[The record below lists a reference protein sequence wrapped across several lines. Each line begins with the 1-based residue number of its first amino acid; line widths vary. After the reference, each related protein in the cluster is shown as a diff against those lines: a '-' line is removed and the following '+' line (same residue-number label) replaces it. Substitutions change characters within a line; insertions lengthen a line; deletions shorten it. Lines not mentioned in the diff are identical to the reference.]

1 MKNPH
6 RYYVG
11 FLGLLIL
18 IFSLP
23 DFFVPYYN
31 IDELT
36 NALFAGLILAGRLS
50 LADFLGNTYILTHY
64 YYVFVVKLFG
74 SNSLLPFYLLNLL
87 WRVLNAL
94 VFYFA
99 GKEMTARKEGG
110 WLASFFYITASLCF
124 YSKDYRAVLAEN
136 LAILPLMLAA
146 LCYFRAFRHHKLMSL
161 FLAGFFAG
169 VAGLFKA
176 PAAIMIFAIV
186 FSLFFKKGGRN
197 KVGEF
202 FLLSAGFIIAIFS
215 PLFFTGSPL
224 AGIDYLT
231 RNVGLTHKVYIGAYD
246 NLPLLYWGLKYVM
259 RTLLVAV
266 ACPYV
271 WYFGF
276 KTLRSEL
283 SFQKKDGYTPVLRFF
298 ILFVFFWF
306 LTNWYVVSIGK
317 RIFFHYF
324 VFLIPPLCLLAV
336 PSALKLLDR
345 IKTRSLMV
353 QKRVGVLLIS
363 SFLIFPI
370 GWSLEAWQGW
380 SINRPD
386 FSRLVHYIRQT
397 THPDQRIYVWGI
409 APQIYFF
416 SGRDPATTFFWAD
429 TLAGMSPGSPAME
442 YMRIT
447 GQRLTLPE
455 SVRLDLQ
462 KDPLEKGRSSDQG
475 RFNLIGEAEL
485 LTAGEILEKIENPLW
500 QKTFRDFFQTPPVL
514 FLDTSPSGI
523 RGFGHF
529 PIWKYELLAKFV
541 AENYKLEKALDGVD
555 IYRLKNPTFD
565 AN

>member
-1 MKNPH
+1 MKKSNCFFA
-6 RYYVG
+6 G

-18 IFSLP
+18 VFSLP

-36 NALFAGLILAGRLS
+36 NALFAKMILAGRLS

-74 SNSLLPFYLLNLL
+74 ANSLTPFYMLNLL

-136 LAILPLMLAA
+136 LAILPLLLAA
-146 LCYFRAFRHHKLMSL
+146 LCYFRAVRLNQVTTL

-176 PAAIMIFAIV
+176 PAAIMIFAIG

-197 KVGEF
+197 KLAEF
-202 FLLSAGFIIAIFS
+202 IWLGSGFIIAIFS
-215 PLFFTGSPL
+215 PLIFTSSPL

-231 RNVGLTHKVYIGAYD
+231 SNVGLTHKVYIGAYE

-276 KTLRSEL
+276 KSLRT
-283 SFQKKDGYTPVLRFF
+283 DTPKLRFF

-324 VFLIPPLCLLAV
+324 VFLIPPLCLLAL
-336 PSALKLLDR
+336 PSALRLWDQLKIR
-345 IKTRSLMV
+345 GRTV
-353 QKRVGVLLIS
+353 QKKMSLLLLS

-370 GWSLEAWQGW
+370 GWTLEAWQGW
-380 SINRPD
+380 SINRPN
-386 FSRLVHYIRQT
+386 FSQLVHHIRQT
-397 THPDQRIYVWGI
+397 THPDQKIYVWGI

-416 SGRDPATTFFWAD
+416 SGREPATTFFWAD

-462 KDPLEKGRSSDQG
+462 QDPLEEGRGSDQG

-500 QKTFRDFFQTPPVL
+500 KKTFEDFFKTPPVL

-541 AENYKLEKALDGVD
+541 AENYQLEKTLDGVN
-555 IYRLKNPTFD
+555 IYRLKNPTFN